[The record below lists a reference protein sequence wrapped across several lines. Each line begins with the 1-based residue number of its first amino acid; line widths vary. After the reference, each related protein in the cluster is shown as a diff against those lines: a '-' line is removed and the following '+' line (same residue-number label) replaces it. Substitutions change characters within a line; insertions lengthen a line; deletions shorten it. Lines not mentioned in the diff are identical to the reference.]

1 VIAALALAAGGC
13 ATAPP
18 PACQGA
24 GLSVRADFAQARLG
38 TCTVGPDGRIAARI
52 APETTP
58 INPSPWY
65 AFTVRGA
72 GRGATLTLAYDTAG
86 HRYHPWVREGR
97 DGPWRRLPDG
107 AVSLR
112 DGTAEI
118 RLPSSRRPLL
128 VAAQP
133 FPDPAG
139 ILRPW
144 ERLAARGVLSAQTAG
159 RSVEGRAVR
168 VYLSRPARPQGLIV
182 LIARQHPPEIPGAL
196 AFDALAARLLDGS
209 PEMRALRARHAI
221 LIAPLMNP
229 DGVIRGNWRGNAAG
243 ADLNRDW
250 GPFTQPETRAVAA
263 RVAALAGEI
272 GPALM
277 LDLHSTRR
285 NVLYAHPEEFGRGHV
300 SEAFIAAFTAS
311 PEGRG
316 WPVVRR
322 HEDRGGSPGAFK
334 AWTWEAL
341 RQPSITFEV
350 ADSATPEEAAAIG
363 RAAARAIRTALG
375 LETS

>member
-1 VIAALALAAGGC
+1 MVALALAAGGC
-13 ATAPP
+13 ATAVP
-18 PACQGA
+18 PACRGA

-38 TCTVGPDGRIAARI
+38 ACTVGPDGRIAARI
-52 APETTP
+52 APETSP
-58 INPSPWY
+58 VNPSPWY
-65 AFTVRGA
+65 AFEVRGA
-72 GRGATLTLAYDTAG
+72 GRGASLTLAYDTAS

-97 DGPWRRLPDG
+97 AGSWRRLPDD
-107 AVSLR
+107 AVTVR
-112 DGTAEI
+112 DGAAEI
-118 RLPSSRRPLL
+118 RLPPSRAPLL

-159 RSVEGRAVR
+159 RSLEGRALR
-168 VYLSRPARPQGLIV
+168 VYLSRPARPEGLIV
-182 LIARQHPPEIPGAL
+182 LVARQHPPEIPGAL
-196 AFDALAARLLDGS
+196 AFDALAARLLDNS

-221 LIAPLMNP
+221 LVVPLMNP
-229 DGVIRGNWRGNAAG
+229 DGIARGHWRGNAAG

-263 RVAALAGEI
+263 RVAALAGEF

-285 NVLYAHPEEFGRGHV
+285 NVLYAHPEEFGPGHV
-300 SEAFIAAFTAS
+300 SEAFLAAFTAT

-363 RAAARAIRTALG
+363 RAAARAILSALAP
-375 LETS
+375 ETS

>member
-1 VIAALALAAGGC
+1 
-13 ATAPP
+13 
-18 PACQGA
+18 
-24 GLSVRADFAQARLG
+24 
-38 TCTVGPDGRIAARI
+38 DGRIAARI
-52 APETTP
+52 APETAP

-65 AFTVRGA
+65 AFQVRGA
-72 GRGATLTLAYDTAG
+72 GQGASLTLAYDTAS

-97 DGPWRRLPDG
+97 AGPWRRLADD
-107 AVSLR
+107 AVTVR
-112 DGTAEI
+112 DGVAEI
-118 RLPSSRRPLL
+118 RLPPSRAPLL

-144 ERLAARGVLSAQTAG
+144 ERMAARGVLRAETAG

-168 VYLSRPARPQGLIV
+168 LYVSRPARPQGLIV
-182 LIARQHPPEIPGAL
+182 LVARQHPPEISGAL
-196 AFDALAARLLDGS
+196 AFDALAARLLDAS
-209 PEMRALRARHAI
+209 PEMRALRARYVI
-221 LIAPLMNP
+221 LFAPLMNP
-229 DGVIRGNWRGNAAG
+229 DGIARGHWRGNAAG

-250 GPFTQPETRAVAA
+250 GPFAQPETRAVAA
-263 RVAALAGEI
+263 RIAALAREH

-285 NVLYAHPEEFGRGHV
+285 HVLYAHPVEFGPGHV
-300 SEAFIAAFTAS
+300 SEAFLAAFTAT

-316 WPVVRR
+316 WPIVRR

-350 ADSATPEEAAAIG
+350 ADSATPEEAATIG
-363 RAAARAIRTALG
+363 RAAARAILSALG
-375 LETS
+375 LETT